1 MSSDAPGWVYV
12 ITNPAMPD
20 LLKVG
25 FSMKHPSLR
34 ADELYHTNNPH
45 TFTVQYEV
53 LVQNPSTLESLVHAE
68 LKSCNEGK
76 EWFRCKISD
85 AISAIRKTCISQK
98 IDILFE
104 QDSSLNEDEKAVL
117 IALKN
122 KDSAYFDKLIWDLWP
137 YEEGN
142 HTQLQLYTK
151 YFIKNF
157 GVDKWEDYPEPK
169 PFRATPETMINFIAQ
184 QVENYNSIAANFVIE
199 FLLAKKELK
208 LNGESFKIEH
218 IQLFGN
224 SYSLNLSNEI
234 KLIELKIQTHLMQN
248 GDIFFTEKL
257 TKEIENIKYSIEKYG
272 ISEFMKSQPS
282 KDYLS
287 IVKKSFNYYFD
298 TYQNKIIKADGNT
311 KVELMV
317 ELSDWCNS
325 IFFEQN
331 WDTNLLPLINSSN
344 NREAHVILDL
354 FEGAKKIHRNA
365 RTFIATNVHKIK
377 ETIDRKHLVDIAWLL
392 VYTIDYFQTADY
404 SEAEILMLKGV
415 DESNSSRVFN
425 FYLYRGTSTQLF
437 NWRLHFARKITS
449 QGERL
454 ATQALI
460 IARLYATGEPSK
472 VHPTKKPE
480 TSKNII
486 EAKNWYIVALNNTVT
501 EKWQIKYLSD
511 KNKMIDCRKKAIE
524 GLINLASYEGLLLDE
539 PVLEQAREEASKFG
553 VEISKLPKKGNWL
566 SNFF

>member
-12 ITNPAMPD
+12 ITNPAMQD

-76 EWFRCKISD
+76 EWFRCKISY

-98 IDILFE
+98 IDIIFE

-117 IALKN
+117 TALKN
-122 KDSAYFDKLIWDLWP
+122 KDCAYFDKLIWDLWP

-142 HTQLQLYTK
+142 HTQQQLYTE
-151 YFIKNF
+151 YFIKNW
-157 GVDKWEDYPEPK
+157 GIDKWEDYPEPK

-199 FLLAKKELK
+199 FLLIKKELH
-208 LNGESFKIEH
+208 LNGEIFKIDH
-218 IQLFGN
+218 LQLFGTRH
-224 SYSLNLSNEI
+224 SLNSSNEI
-234 KLIELKIQTHLMQN
+234 KLIELEIKKHLMQN

-257 TKEIENIKYSIEKYG
+257 TKEIENIKYLIENYG
-272 ISEFMKSQPS
+272 ISEFVKSLPS

-287 IVKKSFNYYFD
+287 IVKKSFHDYFEIHQD
-298 TYQNKIIKADGNT
+298 KIIKADGYT
-311 KVELMV
+311 KVELMKD
-317 ELSDWCNS
+317 LSDWCNS
-325 IFFEQN
+325 IFFEKN
-331 WDTNLLPLINSSN
+331 WDVNLLQLINNSN
-344 NREAHVILDL
+344 DREAQDISDL
-354 FEGAKKIHRNA
+354 FENVKKIHKNA
-365 RTFIATNVHKIK
+365 RNFIATNVHKIK
-377 ETIDRKHLVDIAWLL
+377 ETIDRKHFVDIAWLL
-392 VYTIDYFQTADY
+392 VHTIDYFQTSDY
-404 SEAEILMLKGV
+404 SEAEILMLKGA
-415 DESNSSRVFN
+415 DERNSNDVFN
-425 FYLYRGTSTQLF
+425 FYFYRGTSTQLF

-449 QGERL
+449 QGEKL
-454 ATQALI
+454 ALQALI

-486 EAKNWYIVALNNTVT
+486 EAKNWYTVVLNNTVI
-501 EKWQIKYLSD
+501 EKWIIKNPSD
-511 KNKMIDCRKKAIE
+511 KNKMMDCRKKAIE
-524 GLINLASYEGLLLDE
+524 GLIELASNEGLLLDE
-539 PVLEQAREEASKFG
+539 PVLEQVREEASKFG
-553 VEISKLPKKGNWL
+553 IDISKLPKKGNWL